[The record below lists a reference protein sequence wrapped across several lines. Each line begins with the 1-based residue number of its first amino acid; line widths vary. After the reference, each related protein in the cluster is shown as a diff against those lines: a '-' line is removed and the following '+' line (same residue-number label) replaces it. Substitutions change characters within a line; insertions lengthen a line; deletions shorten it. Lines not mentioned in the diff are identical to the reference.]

1 MCMPETPVRILV
13 AEDDSELAAAICAG
27 LHQEDFAIDWA
38 PDGEEAKYLVCEFEY
53 DLLVLDL
60 NLPRKDGVEVLRALR
75 DRRKSLPVLVLSG
88 RAQVEERIR
97 LLDSGADD
105 YLVKP
110 CSIRELNA
118 RVRALLRRRTLA
130 RDISLKYDDLELDRV
145 QRIVTRGGRR
155 IELTSKEFALLEY
168 LLRNA
173 GHRVTRSMII
183 ENVWNLAFDGLTNV
197 VDVYINYLRKK
208 IDRGSPNKLI
218 HTVRGVGYQLG
229 A

>member
-1 MCMPETPVRILV
+1 MRILI
-13 AEDDSELAAAICAG
+13 AEDDHALAHVICAG
-27 LHQEDFAIDWA
+27 LSQEDYAVDWA
-38 PDGEEAKYLVCEFEY
+38 PDGEEARYLVCEYEY
-53 DLLVLDL
+53 DLLILDL

-75 DRRKSLPVLVLSG
+75 SRKKSLPVLVLSG
-88 RAQVEERIR
+88 RSQVEERVR

-110 CSIRELNA
+110 CSIAELNA
-118 RVRALLRRRTLA
+118 RVRALLRRRDAA
-130 RDISLKYDDLELDRV
+130 RDVSLKYDDLELDRV

-183 ENVWNLAFDGLTNV
+183 ENVWNLSFDGLTNV
-197 VDVYINYLRKK
+197 VDVYINYLRRK
-208 IDRGSPNKLI
+208 IDRGVPNKLI
-218 HTVRGVGYQLG
+218 HTIRGVGYQLG

>member
-1 MCMPETPVRILV
+1 MRILI
-13 AEDDSELAAAICAG
+13 AEDDHALAHVICSG
-27 LHQEDFAIDWA
+27 LSQEDYAVDWA
-38 PDGEEAKYLVCEFEY
+38 PDGEEARYLVCEYEY
-53 DLLVLDL
+53 DLLILDL
-60 NLPRKDGVEVLRALR
+60 NLPRTDGFEVLRALR
-75 DRRKSLPVLVLSG
+75 SRQKSLPVLVLSG
-88 RAQVEERIR
+88 RAQVEERVR

-110 CSIRELNA
+110 CSISELNA
-118 RVRALLRRRTLA
+118 RVRALLRRRHIA

-183 ENVWNLAFDGLTNV
+183 ENVWNLSFDGLTNV
-197 VDVYINYLRKK
+197 VDVYINYLRRK
-208 IDRGSPNKLI
+208 IDRGVPNKLI
-218 HTVRGVGYQLG
+218 HTIRGVGYQLG